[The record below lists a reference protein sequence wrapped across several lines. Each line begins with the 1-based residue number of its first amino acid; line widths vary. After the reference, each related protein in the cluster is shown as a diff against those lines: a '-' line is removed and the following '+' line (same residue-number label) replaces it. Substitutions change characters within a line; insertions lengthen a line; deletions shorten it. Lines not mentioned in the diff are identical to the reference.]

1 MYNWNITELMWKK
14 ENEIALFTQIKKIK
28 NSNKLLQN
36 IHFSMIYNTYRIVW
50 LFLTYYFLLEKDKI
64 QNFLF

>member
-1 MYNWNITELMWKK
+1 MWKK